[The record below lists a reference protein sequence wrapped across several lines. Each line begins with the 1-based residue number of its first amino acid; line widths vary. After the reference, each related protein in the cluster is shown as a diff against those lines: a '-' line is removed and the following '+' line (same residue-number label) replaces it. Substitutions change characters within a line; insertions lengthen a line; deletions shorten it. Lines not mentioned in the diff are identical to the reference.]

1 MNRDSIDH
9 DKRLRVRRWLAAIAL
24 ATCLGF
30 AAAQQIEASGVLRV
44 LGFGTGDE
52 IATVRVDRFHEL
64 YPDIELQHT
73 EGAVNQQQ
81 LLTAIVSGNP
91 PDVVYLNRDDLTTYA
106 SRGALQPVDQCI
118 EDAGIDMSQ
127 FRSAASQPVTM
138 DGSVYGIPEF
148 NNVILM
154 IINTAALEE
163 AGLTIEDVDTSDWEA
178 ITELNEQLTTVDGS
192 NVTRLGFDPK
202 LPEFFPLWVRA
213 NGGQLMADDGRTV
226 MLDSPEAIEAL
237 EFATGLHEA
246 AGGRGQFM
254 AFRDTWDFFGSNNQ
268 VVADQIGAW
277 PMEQWYVNVLVEVS
291 PDAPVAFAPF
301 RDREGNVLSFATGS
315 SWAIPRGA
323 ENYDAACAWMAT
335 MTHPDTWY
343 AAAQERANIRA
354 EAGTTYTGTYT
365 GNLLADE
372 RIFGELVQPS
382 GNEAFDHGVEVI
394 LEVQDASFSI
404 PANPAGAEVRQAWID
419 AVNRVLNGEQTAED
433 ALSQAQEEAQ
443 AALDEAWEQ

>member
-24 ATCLGF
+24 AACLGF

-127 FRSAASQPVTM
+127 FRSAASQ
-138 DGSVYGIPEF
+138 
-148 NNVILM
+148 
-154 IINTAALEE
+154 
-163 AGLTIEDVDTSDWEA
+163 
-178 ITELNEQLTTVDGS
+178 
-192 NVTRLGFDPK
+192 
-202 LPEFFPLWVRA
+202 
-213 NGGQLMADDGRTV
+213 
-226 MLDSPEAIEAL
+226 
-237 EFATGLHEA
+237 
-246 AGGRGQFM
+246 
-254 AFRDTWDFFGSNNQ
+254 
-268 VVADQIGAW
+268 
-277 PMEQWYVNVLVEVS
+277 
-291 PDAPVAFAPF
+291 
-301 RDREGNVLSFATGS
+301 
-315 SWAIPRGA
+315 
-323 ENYDAACAWMAT
+323 
-335 MTHPDTWY
+335 
-343 AAAQERANIRA
+343 ERANIRA